1 MRADA
6 IGSHYRWEL
15 GLEQRYARRIFLFHY
30 TSIAYTQPPM
40 PIKWREVK
48 ELVASAE
55 QITSPY
61 DIEARFSTKRGQDW
75 VGYKVVVG
83 T

>member
-1 MRADA
+1 
-6 IGSHYRWEL
+6 
-15 GLEQRYARRIFLFHY
+15 
-30 TSIAYTQPPM
+30 M